1 MSARSGP
8 AGRCTH
14 TVRRPPGAESS
25 ASERVESTPGW
36 QAGVVATTT
45 GPGADG
51 AVLGVGDAELGT
63 ASTSWRMDAAPCRA
77 TMALPAP
84 TRAKVSPIMLAARAH
99 PIVGSYPS
107 LLRVTSEPA
116 ERWLRRGTQ
125 NDRQRTAPVS

>member
-1 MSARSGP
+1 MENPATARSV
-8 AGRCTH
+8 AGRRALPST
-14 TVRRPPGAESS
+14 S
-25 ASERVESTPGW
+25 ATACRVTN
-36 QAGVVATTT
+36 T